1 MEKEYDESHL
11 IDVLVKMVGYA
22 MDCSNEEKRS
32 YLRDLA
38 NTGLFHDAIGKVLE
52 ITNDKVLV
60 TEDY

>member
-1 MEKEYDESHL
+1 MEKKYDESHL
-11 IDVLVKMVGYA
+11 IEVLVKMVEYA

-32 YLRDLA
+32 YLKNLE
-38 NTGLFHDAIGKVLE
+38 NTGLFQDAIGKVLE